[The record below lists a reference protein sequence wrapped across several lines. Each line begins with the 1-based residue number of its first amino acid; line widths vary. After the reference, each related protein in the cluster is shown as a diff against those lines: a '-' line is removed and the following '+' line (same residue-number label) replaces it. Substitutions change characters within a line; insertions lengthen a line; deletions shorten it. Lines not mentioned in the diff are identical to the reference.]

1 MTPLIKTLQVLFFM
15 LFAMAAAAADN
26 PYSETADARLE
37 IKQATAGNLF
47 HDETERRFCQTRSE

>member
-37 IKQATAGNLF
+37 IKQATAGNLLSMKPNGL
-47 HDETERRFCQTRSE
+47 FCQTRSE